1 MTKSPFINSKQK
13 PSLDEIQLVLESCL
27 PLWNRLI
34 TFIEKTYHVEGTWST
49 WGPAETGWNLR
60 FKRKGRAIVALHPYR
75 NQILVQIVLG
85 KKEADQALQLKLGE
99 KISQLLRDSPQ
110 LRDGR
115 WLHIPVTNE
124 SDVNDVEKL
133 LLAKIPPPKTK

>member
-13 PSLDEIQLVLESCL
+13 PSLDEIQLVFESCL